1 MTHLCHARFTI
12 SAAQN
17 WTTAHFA
24 VRGFLPKNCGA
35 EARTAAMRRGDFIMG
50 NRRIY
55 LEISSFILVHYG
67 EVEHGRAQDDRRT
80 RNG

>member
-1 MTHLCHARFTI
+1 
-12 SAAQN
+12 
-17 WTTAHFA
+17 
-24 VRGFLPKNCGA
+24 
-35 EARTAAMRRGDFIMG
+35 MRRGDFIMG